1 MNMEIIGPFILTI
14 ISGFSTLIGV
24 IPIYF
29 KIKKV
34 GELISFTLSLSYF
47 ILLYISIFDLIPS
60 SLKIIFNSYKLI
72 YSILLSLVAF
82 SIGYLIVYFLK
93 NKESKNSLYKI
104 GLISLISITLHNIP
118 EGIIVFIST
127 YKNFKIGIKTVIA
140 IMLHNIPEGLLISI
154 PLYYSKKSRR
164 NVIKKI
170 LIASISEPF
179 GALLSY
185 FVLGREVSDVILAI
199 ILLFVS
205 GIMISLCFNEIQKE
219 LLKYNNKRYIIFGFE
234 LSVILVII
242 LSLLN

>member
-1 MNMEIIGPFILTI
+1 
-14 ISGFSTLIGV
+14 
-24 IPIYF
+24 
-29 KIKKV
+29 
-34 GELISFTLSLSYF
+34 
-47 ILLYISIFDLIPS
+47 
-60 SLKIIFNSYKLI
+60 
-72 YSILLSLVAF
+72 
-82 SIGYLIVYFLK
+82 
-93 NKESKNSLYKI
+93 
-104 GLISLISITLHNIP
+104 LHNIP
-118 EGIIVFIST
+118 EGIIVFISS

-170 LIASISEPF
+170 LIASISEPS